1 MTYKK
6 GISHIDEKIRTVD
19 KYALV
24 KTLFNEFNVS
34 KSRIINLI
42 GIKKSSYYYWVKEV
56 KTQRDIE
63 NKILY
68 DIIKSIW
75 QDSRKTYG
83 AVRIH
88 KKLRKLGLE
97 VNIKRVR
104 GLMKENQI
112 KSIIHKKFRNYNKSD
127 DIKEAAR
134 NILKRN
140 FDTEKLNEKWVSDIT
155 YIWTRKDGW
164 CYLSSIMD
172 LHSRRIISHKV
183 GKFMDI
189 KLVID
194 TLKMAIYK
202 RGDITDLIIHTDR
215 GSQYMSKEYRKFC
228 AKKGISISYSRKG
241 NPYDNAC
248 IESFHAT
255 LKKEYVHNENFEN
268 LESLRTG
275 MYEYIE
281 IWYNNSRIHSKIG
294 FTSPNEYEE
303 SMKKGNKEIA

>member
-1 MTYKK
+1 M
-6 GISHIDEKIRTVD
+6 VD

-68 DIIKSIW
+68 NIIKSIW
-75 QDSRKTYG
+75 QD
-83 AVRIH
+83 
-88 KKLRKLGLE
+88 
-97 VNIKRVR
+97 
-104 GLMKENQI
+104 
-112 KSIIHKKFRNYNKSD
+112 
-127 DIKEAAR
+127 
-134 NILKRN
+134 
-140 FDTEKLNEKWVSDIT
+140 
-155 YIWTRKDGW
+155 
-164 CYLSSIMD
+164 
-172 LHSRRIISHKV
+172 SRRIISHKV

-248 IESFHAT
+248 IETFHTT

-268 LESLRTG
+268 LESLRSG

-303 SMKKGNKEIA
+303 SIKKGNKEIA